1 MLSKRSAFPTIL
13 VLMTLGF
20 SNTSNYIGEA
30 SPAYKNE
37 DNVNFWSLGY
47 LNNLDTLSNV
57 KRVPHRTNSI
67 GSLHE
72 ERTHATKKANTNIQ
86 QQFKRMTKSLILK
99 FRVNKGRS
107 RTIAHVRGNQPD
119 NLV

>member
-37 DNVNFWSLGY
+37 DNVSFLEP
-47 LNNLDTLSNV
+47 
-57 KRVPHRTNSI
+57 R
-67 GSLHE
+67 
-72 ERTHATKKANTNIQ
+72 
-86 QQFKRMTKSLILK
+86 ILK
-99 FRVNKGRS
+99 
-107 RTIAHVRGNQPD
+107 
-119 NLV
+119 